1 MLNKVL
7 QWESACEGQKG
18 RAVDLATTRG
28 VQKVLFVELVTPNCQ
43 VVGVFILFKP

>member
-18 RAVDLATTRG
+18 RAVDLAKITWSAGGSICRISYT
-28 VQKVLFVELVTPNCQ
+28 
-43 VVGVFILFKP
+43 